1 MPFEINKIKAINKMW
16 SFFSRDQSKDFPY
29 EIGEQVHGL
38 ESKSIWSL
46 HRGKKK
52 NTTEEQLVSVFVYDI
67 KSGSD
72 TKLEILRHSI
82 KKLKT
87 LRHPCLLQFLD
98 SLETD
103 KVLYVATELVE
114 PLGTYIEHLD
124 MGSPQKD
131 LYLAWGIF
139 QVTVSD
145 LYRFFYSLF
154 QSELVRFS
162 VHFANICCFGC
173 VNKVLINYAKR
184 KKLVE
189 KSK

>member
-1 MPFEINKIKAINKMW
+1 MW

-52 NTTEEQLVSVFVYDI
+52 NTTDEQLVSVFVYDI

-145 LYRFFYSLF
+145 LYRFFLF
-154 QSELVRFS
+154 IVSMFRLGTGFFL

-173 VNKVLINYAKR
+173 VNKVLIDCAQI
-184 KKLVE
+184 
-189 KSK
+189 

>member
-1 MPFEINKIKAINKMW
+1 MW
-16 SFFSRDQSKDFPY
+16 SFFSRDSTKDFPY

-46 HRGKKK
+46 HKGKKK
-52 NTTEEQLVSVFVYDI
+52 NTTDEQLVSVFVYDI

-145 LYRFFYSLF
+145 FYRFFFVHCSK
-154 QSELVRFS
+154 QSVSCWCILTQTVREL
-162 VHFANICCFGC
+162 ANICFS
-173 VNKVLINYAKR
+173 VV
-184 KKLVE
+184 
-189 KSK
+189 